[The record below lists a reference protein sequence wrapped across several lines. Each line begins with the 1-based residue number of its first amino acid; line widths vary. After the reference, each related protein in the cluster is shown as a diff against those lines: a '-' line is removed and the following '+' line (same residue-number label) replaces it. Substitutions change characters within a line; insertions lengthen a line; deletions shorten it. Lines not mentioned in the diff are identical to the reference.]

1 MPQKPCKFGVKV
13 GVLAEAKTG
22 YVLGFQIYTGAASPG
37 DENSSKGL
45 AYRVVMNLMEP
56 YQGKGHQLFMDNFY
70 TSFDLVYD
78 LLKKGTS
85 AARTIWSN
93 RKNFPE
99 ALKVDKKVKTN
110 MLEIGNFRFATFE
123 DLTPVLWR
131 DRHDVYALSSIHNR
145 SVQTAMMR
153 PKGGREKV
161 PIPCPTPVYDYNQF
175 MGGVDLVD
183 QHLSYYSLTL
193 RRTIKWW
200 KKVFWGLIDI
210 SIINS
215 WIIFRLNHP
224 NSKIKSQ
231 REFRLELVKQL
242 VQPLLNLKASPEC
255 PSVLQSHK
263 GRSVRSPDKRLTGK
277 HFSYKAIE
285 RGRCCVCSKRRSSRG
300 KRVDIKMKNYCPKC
314 EVYLCLGEC
323 FERFHTKSQH

>member
-99 ALKVDKKVKTN
+99 ALKVDKKVRTN
-110 MLEIGNFRFATFE
+110 VLEIGNFRFATFE

-145 SVQTAMMR
+145 SVQTVMMR

-175 MGGVDLVD
+175 MGVVDLVD

-215 WIIFRLNHP
+215 
-224 NSKIKSQ
+224 
-231 REFRLELVKQL
+231 
-242 VQPLLNLKASPEC
+242 
-255 PSVLQSHK
+255 
-263 GRSVRSPDKRLTGK
+263 
-277 HFSYKAIE
+277 
-285 RGRCCVCSKRRSSRG
+285 
-300 KRVDIKMKNYCPKC
+300 
-314 EVYLCLGEC
+314 
-323 FERFHTKSQH
+323 